1 MAQLNWQADP
11 NNVAGEYEVIPA
23 GEYLAEITASE
34 MAENSARTGHFLK
47 LELTILDGD
56 QAGRKLFDRL
66 NLDNPNQ
73 TAREIAERTLN
84 AICVATGKMA
94 VQQSEELHGIP
105 MVIKVKVDPPRTANG
120 KEYGPSNSIGAYK
133 ARGGGVASFGGS
145 PAPAPAPTP
154 APSPAWGNGGT
165 AQQAGGATNV
175 PPWKRSAA

>member
-34 MAENSARTGHFLK
+34 MAENSARNGHYLK

-56 QAGRKLFDRL
+56 QAGRKVFDRL
-66 NLDNPNQ
+66 NLQNPNR
-73 TAREIAERTLN
+73 TAVEIAERTLN
-84 AICVATGKMA
+84 AICVAVGKMA

-120 KEYGPSNSIGAYK
+120 KDYGPSNAIGAYK
-133 ARGGGVASFGGS
+133 PRGGSVTSFGS
-145 PAPAPAPTP
+145 TPSPAPAPTP
-154 APSPAWGNGGT
+154 AYAAGQPQG
-165 AQQAGGATNV
+165 QQMATGNV

>member
-34 MAENSARTGHFLK
+34 MAENSARNGHYLK

-56 QAGRKLFDRL
+56 QAGRKVFDRL
-66 NLDNPNQ
+66 NLDNPNR
-73 TAREIAERTLN
+73 TAVEVAERTLN
-84 AICVATGKMA
+84 AICVAVGKMA

-105 MVIKVKVDPPRTANG
+105 MVIKVKVEPPRTRDG
-120 KEYGPSNSIGAYK
+120 KEYGASNAIGAYK
-133 ARGGGVASFGGS
+133 PRGGSVTSFGSTPS

-154 APSPAWGNGGT
+154 AYAAGQPQG
-165 AQQAGGATNV
+165 QQMATGNV

>member
-34 MAENSARTGHFLK
+34 MAENSARNGHYLK

-56 QAGRKLFDRL
+56 QAGRKVFDRL
-66 NLDNPNQ
+66 NLQNPNR
-73 TAREIAERTLN
+73 TAVEIAERTLN
-84 AICVATGKMA
+84 AICVVVGKMA

-120 KEYGPSNSIGAYK
+120 KDYGPSNAIGAYK
-133 ARGGGVASFGGS
+133 PRGGSVTSFGS
-145 PAPAPAPTP
+145 TPSPAPAPTP
-154 APSPAWGNGGT
+154 AYAAGQPQG
-165 AQQAGGATNV
+165 QQMATGNV